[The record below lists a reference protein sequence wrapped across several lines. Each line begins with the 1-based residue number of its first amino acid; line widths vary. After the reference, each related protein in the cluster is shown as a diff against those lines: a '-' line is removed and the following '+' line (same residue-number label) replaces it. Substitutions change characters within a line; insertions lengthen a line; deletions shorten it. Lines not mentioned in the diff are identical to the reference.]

1 MQESLPTLKG
11 CLAGCALLALAS
23 CGGGGA
29 APSLA
34 LGSGAPAAS
43 SEQAIH
49 SGGKGPKVT
58 PQTSGTSNSLIAVSA
73 VNSRVVWASG
83 RFGTFTVTSDGGKTW
98 HAGVVPG
105 AEGHQF
111 RDVQGVSEKVAYLL
125 AIPSDDGTEG
135 SRVYKTKDG
144 GKTWV
149 QQLEGRDASE
159 FFDCFAFWDARS
171 AIMMVDSIGDQIPV
185 RRTLDGHTWVNI
197 GDRLAPALPGESG
210 FAASGTCAATQ
221 GHRRGWLVTGIPP
234 ADPTNPA
241 DLWRT
246 RVHFTTDRGQSWDVT
261 TAPITA
267 PGDSFGGGASIAF
280 RDARH
285 GILGGGDFL
294 AAGVVP
300 NFARSSDGGRTWHLA
315 TSAPIPGAIYG
326 LAYAGHG
333 RDDDEGEHEH
343 GNDRGDDHGG
353 STRVVATGAKGS
365 AWSGDEGRTWTAF
378 PGLTG
383 FWGLDFPTEQ
393 TGWLVGTGGEIVRI
407 DF

>member
-1 MQESLPTLKG
+1 
-11 CLAGCALLALAS
+11 
-23 CGGGGA
+23 
-29 APSLA
+29 
-34 LGSGAPAAS
+34 
-43 SEQAIH
+43 
-49 SGGKGPKVT
+49 
-58 PQTSGTSNSLIAVSA
+58 
-73 VNSRVVWASG
+73 
-83 RFGTFTVTSDGGKTW
+83 
-98 HAGVVPG
+98 
-105 AEGHQF
+105 
-111 RDVQGVSEKVAYLL
+111 
-125 AIPSDDGTEG
+125 
-135 SRVYKTKDG
+135 
-144 GKTWV
+144 
-149 QQLEGRDASE
+149 
-159 FFDCFAFWDARS
+159 
-171 AIMMVDSIGDQIPV
+171 
-185 RRTLDGHTWVNI
+185 VNI